1 MIIYSASNWKIKMEQ
16 WLFFYKNY
24 FKIKNQTKQRNRANA
39 TFTTTMIES
48 PRGANQPYP
57 CTKFCFQI

>member
-1 MIIYSASNWKIKMEQ
+1 MTFLDNEIYEKQRWYGDCSLIR
-16 WLFFYKNY
+16 NY
-24 FKIKNQTKQRNRANA
+24 IGIKNQTKQRNRANA

-57 CTKFCFQI
+57 GT